1 MMFGYEITLWQNSI
15 RAGIFMVMT
24 AKTKLS
30 GQLKKAIHS
39 SGKTI
44 YRIAKDCEIAESHL
58 HFFLKGK
65 RGLGIDK
72 IDRLAEY
79 LQLEL
84 RKKASKKPK
93 KT

>member
-1 MMFGYEITLWQNSI
+1 MN
-15 RAGIFMVMT
+15 V
-24 AKTKLS
+24 KTKLS
-30 GQLKKAIHS
+30 DQLRTAIRS

-58 HFFLKGK
+58 HFFLKRE

-84 RKKASKKPK
+84 RKKTSKPPK